1 MALVLR
7 AKQASQES
15 LRYLILSLLAF
26 SAQVNQVKVA
36 EHSYPV
42 KFVLFITKNIIF
54 KKEKAHFLHLHKY
67 MLIALLLWPQALPA
81 LGHLA
86 LLLRPLHTCPTGNTS
101 TCILALISFF
111 SSSCYH
117 CIYVLFWISMN
128 ILNLNCLTYDRAV
141 IDPHSTS
148 AHTRS
153 HQSNI
158 HSVLAIP
165 TYPGVNL
172 INLFFYE
179 CSYCFRVRKH

>member
-1 MALVLR
+1 MITKQHQLEIWKMALVLR

-36 EHSYPV
+36 EHSCPV

-86 LLLRPLHTCPTGNTS
+86 LLLRPLHTNLSNWQYFNMCTS
-101 TCILALISFF
+101 SDFL
-111 SSSCYH
+111 
-117 CIYVLFWISMN
+117 LF
-128 ILNLNCLTYDRAV
+128 
-141 IDPHSTS
+141 
-148 AHTRS
+148 
-153 HQSNI
+153 
-158 HSVLAIP
+158 
-165 TYPGVNL
+165 
-172 INLFFYE
+172 
-179 CSYCFRVRKH
+179 